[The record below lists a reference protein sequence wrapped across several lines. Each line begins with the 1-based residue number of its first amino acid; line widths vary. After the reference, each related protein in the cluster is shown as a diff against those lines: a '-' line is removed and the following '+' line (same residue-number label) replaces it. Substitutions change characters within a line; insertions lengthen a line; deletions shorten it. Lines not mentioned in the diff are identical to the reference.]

1 MNKKILITK
10 YIFFDILAAVI
21 VWVLFMIFRRVV
33 NDRQIFSDITIFVP
47 NYNYYSNLV
56 LFPVLCVVINYFSGY
71 YVNPVK
77 QSKLLE
83 FITTFISSAVISVII
98 FFVLLLDDNVV
109 SYQNYYYSLLVLFL
123 MLFAFTFVFR
133 IVQGANIRRYFKE
146 KKWAINTLVIGTGE
160 NAKRI
165 SAEITRTSYFNTVI
179 GFIKTNPQ
187 EKSIESEKVLG
198 SLLDVGKVIE
208 NLNVKEVIVALDEAN
223 EQKIFNIISKLFNY
237 NIEIQFTPRLYEIL
251 TGKVRIKKFGL
262 NPLVSVTQPTMP
274 DWEICIKRTFDILIS
289 VISLVI
295 LSPIILYFFVAIK
308 LDSKGPVIYK
318 QERIGIHGKAFDM
331 LKFRTMHVNAEK
343 GVPKLSSSNDERIT
357 KIGRFMRK
365 YRFDEIPQFVNV
377 IRGDMSL
384 VGPRPERKYYIDQ
397 IIQEAPYYC
406 LLYRIR
412 PGLTSWGPIKIGYS
426 DTIDKMIER
435 LNYDIVYME
444 NMNLI
449 TDIEIILSTLK
460 IIFGGKGV

>member
-1 MNKKILITK
+1 MNKKILIAK

-83 FITTFISSAVISVII
+83 FITTFISSAIISVII
-98 FFVLLLDDNVV
+98 FFVLLLDDIVV
-109 SYQNYYYSLLVLFL
+109 SYQNYYYSLLVLFV

-133 IVQGANIRRYFKE
+133 IVQGANIRRYFK
-146 KKWAINTLVIGTGE
+146 KKRWSINTLVIGAGE

-165 SAEITRTSYFNTVI
+165 SAEIARTSYFNAVI

-187 EKSIESEKVLG
+187 EKGIESEKVLG

-251 TGKVRIKKFGL
+251 TGKVRIQKFGL

-274 DWEICIKRTFDILIS
+274 DWEICIKRTFDVLIS

-308 LDSKGPVIYK
+308 LDSKGSVIFK

-343 GVPKLSSSNDERIT
+343 GIPKLSSSNDERIT